1 VADRLGVLP
10 AYWALLRG
18 QARSQVSYRTSFLV
32 DLVGNVGATVFDV
45 ATVLVLFRLTR
56 TLGGFP
62 RAEAMVMVGLS
73 AAAFATADLAVGN
86 IERLRQYVRTG
97 LLDAVLVRP
106 LGALPQLLLMDL
118 PLRKA
123 SRALFGVAV
132 LVAAVLTAGID
143 WTPARVGLVVLA
155 PVCGVVFFASIFV
168 TTAALSFW
176 WIDSGEVGSAFTY
189 GGRDFTTYPVTVYS
203 GWFPCSSPPW
213 PGGSGCATTGA
224 PDHERGPRGRAG
236 DRGARPAQGVRGT
249 GPGRPVPADEAA
261 GDRRRRDR
269 PDRPAWRDGRLH
281 RPQRRREVDHPEDA
295 HRRAD
300 ALLR

>member
-203 GWFPCSSPPW
+203 GWFRAVFAYVLGFGFVAYYP
-213 PGGSGCATTGA
+213 ALA
-224 PDHERGPRGRAG
+224 LLGRADPLG
-236 DRGARPAQGVRGT
+236 LPVWAGWAAPAVALPAVLVAALAWRVGVRHYRST
-249 GPGRPVPADEAA
+249 GS
-261 GDRRRRDR
+261 
-269 PDRPAWRDGRLH
+269 
-281 RPQRRREVDHPEDA
+281 
-295 HRRAD
+295 
-300 ALLR
+300 